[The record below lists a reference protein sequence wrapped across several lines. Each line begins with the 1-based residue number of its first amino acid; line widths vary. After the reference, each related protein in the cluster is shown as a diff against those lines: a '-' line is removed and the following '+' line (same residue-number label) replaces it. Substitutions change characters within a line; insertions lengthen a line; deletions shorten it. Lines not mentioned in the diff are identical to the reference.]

1 MILFAGFAIFA
12 NMAHTKAGGSTQNN
26 RDSQAKYLGIKLYAG
41 EKAKPGAILVRQRG
55 TKFIPGDGAK
65 IGKDDTIYALK
76 EGFVKYEVKR
86 KTKFDGS
93 KRSVRK
99 VSVV

>member
-1 MILFAGFAIFA
+1 
-12 NMAHTKAGGSTQNN
+12 MAHTKAGGSSQNA
-26 RDSQAKYLGIKLYAG
+26 RDSQPKYLGIKLYAG

-55 TKFIPGDGAK
+55 TKFIPGNGAK
-65 IGKDDTIYALK
+65 IGKDDTIYAIK
-76 EGFVKYEVKR
+76 EGVVKFETKR

-93 KRSVRK
+93 KSSVHK